1 MTIDKKRQLAVF
13 LVWLF
18 TVSGIVGIIIGYSD
32 FFLPLTPV
40 NLLVSFVLLL
50 WMVNFDPKTLLA
62 LLVPFSFGM
71 ITEYLGVN
79 YGYIF
84 GSYSYGANLG
94 PKVGGVP
101 WMIGINWAL
110 LTFITASFVR
120 KSKWHISLK
129 ASIAAG
135 IMVLFDVLLEQL
147 APAFDFWEFTGGE
160 APLQNYVGWFGVAL
174 VVHLIY
180 QKLDHR
186 VDVTVSKN
194 VLRAMSVFFG
204 FFIIYHKFLG
214 YAI

>member
-1 MTIDKKRQLAVF
+1 MTIDKKRQLSVF

-18 TVSGIVGIIIGYSD
+18 TVSGIIGITIGYSD

-50 WMVNFDPKTLLA
+50 WIVNFNPRTLLA
-62 LLVPFSFGM
+62 LLVPFIFGM

-101 WMIGINWAL
+101 WMIGINWAF

-120 KSKWHISLK
+120 KSKWHFSLK
-129 ASIAAG
+129 AAIAAG

-186 VDVTVSKN
+186 VEVTVSKH

>member
-18 TVSGIVGIIIGYSD
+18 TVSGIVGITIGYSD

-50 WMVNFDPKTLLA
+50 WMIDFNLKTLLA

-110 LTFITASFVR
+110 LTFITA
-120 KSKWHISLK
+120 
-129 ASIAAG
+129 
-135 IMVLFDVLLEQL
+135 
-147 APAFDFWEFTGGE
+147 
-160 APLQNYVGWFGVAL
+160 
-174 VVHLIY
+174 
-180 QKLDHR
+180 
-186 VDVTVSKN
+186 
-194 VLRAMSVFFG
+194 
-204 FFIIYHKFLG
+204 
-214 YAI
+214 

>member
-18 TVSGIVGIIIGYSD
+18 TVSGIVGISIGYSG

-50 WMVNFDPKTLLA
+50 WMVDFDSKTLLA

-110 LTFITASFVR
+110 LTFITASLVR
-120 KSKWHISLK
+120 KSKLNFALK
-129 ASIAAG
+129 ATIAAAV
-135 IMVLFDVLLEQL
+135 MVMFDVLLEQL

-174 VVHLIY
+174 AVHFIY
-180 QKLDHR
+180 QKLDYSVEHSL
-186 VDVTVSKN
+186 SKH

-204 FFIIYHKFLG
+204 FFIIYHKILG

>member
-1 MTIDKKRQLAVF
+1 MTIDKKRQLSVF

-18 TVSGIVGIIIGYSD
+18 TVSGIVGITIGYSD

-50 WMVNFDPKTLLA
+50 WMVDFNHKTLLA

-79 YGYIF
+79 HGYIF

-110 LTFITASFVR
+110 LTFIMASFVR
-120 KSKWHISLK
+120 KSKWHFSLK
-129 ASIAAG
+129 AAIASG

>member
-1 MTIDKKRQLAVF
+1 MTIDKKRQLSVF

-18 TVSGIVGIIIGYSD
+18 TVSGIVGITIGYSD

-110 LTFITASFVR
+110 LTFIMASFVR
-120 KSKWHISLK
+120 KSKWHFSLK
-129 ASIAAG
+129 AAIASG

-204 FFIIYHKFLG
+204 FFIIYHKYLG

>member
-1 MTIDKKRQLAVF
+1 
-13 LVWLF
+13 
-18 TVSGIVGIIIGYSD
+18 VSGIVGITIGYSD

-110 LTFITASFVR
+110 LTFIMASFVR
-120 KSKWHISLK
+120 KSKWHFSLK
-129 ASIAAG
+129 AAIASG

>member
-18 TVSGIVGIIIGYSD
+18 TVSGIVGITIGYSD

-110 LTFITASFVR
+110 LTFIMASFVR
-120 KSKWHISLK
+120 KSKWHFSLK
-129 ASIAAG
+129 AAIASG

>member
-1 MTIDKKRQLAVF
+1 MTIDKKRQMAVF

-18 TVSGIVGIIIGYSD
+18 TVSGIIGITIGYSD
-32 FFLPLTPV
+32 FFLPLTPI

-50 WMVNFDPKTLLA
+50 WMVDFNPKTLLA

-71 ITEYLGVN
+71 ITEYLGVK

-120 KSKWHISLK
+120 KSKWHFSLK
-129 ASIAAG
+129 AAIAAG

-186 VDVTVSKN
+186 VDVIVSKN